1 MCRLVGSCAD
11 SAGIALQG
19 RGFLTG
25 SITKLED
32 IPEQQR
38 SFNPRMAEENFY
50 KVCSLCFNGPQKA
63 LTPSR
68 FPHGWF

>member
-1 MCRLVGSCAD
+1 MRRFVRKCAD
-11 SAGIALQG
+11 GVGLVLQG

-38 SFNPRMAEENFY
+38 SFNPRMAEENFH
-50 KVCSLCFNGPQKA
+50 KVYYMLQGSSGQSSAHHPN
-63 LTPSR
+63 
-68 FPHGWF
+68 

>member
-1 MCRLVGSCAD
+1 MRRFVRKCAD
-11 SAGIALQG
+11 GVGLVLQG

-38 SFNPRMAEENFY
+38 SFNPRMAEENFH
-50 KVCSLCFNGPQKA
+50 KV
-63 LTPSR
+63 
-68 FPHGWF
+68 H

>member
-1 MCRLVGSCAD
+1 MHIFVRRCAEDVGLL
-11 SAGIALQG
+11 LQG

-38 SFNPRMAEENFY
+38 SFNPRMAEENFH
-50 KVCSLCFNGPQKA
+50 KVCYVLQGSPGQSSVHHP
-63 LTPSR
+63 T
-68 FPHGWF
+68 